1 MKPTSIILLIF
12 IALFTVGL
20 AVNFS
25 GNSSTYTT
33 FAEAKKSQDRVHIV
47 GKWTRKEESN
57 YDTSNDIFTFYLE
70 DTTGVAAK
78 VAYHDPKPMD
88 FEKAER
94 VVIIGHFETPE
105 IFDAEKIIMK
115 CPSKYGEEEI
125 KVEAK

>member
-1 MKPTSIILLIF
+1 MKLSSIILLII

-33 FAEAKKSQDRVHIV
+33 FSEAKKSQERVHIV
-47 GKWTRKEESN
+47 GKWTKREESS
-57 YDTSNDIFTFYLE
+57 YDPSQDIFTFFLE
-70 DTTGVAAK
+70 DTTGTIAK
-78 VAYHDPKPMD
+78 VSYHDPKPMD

-94 VVIIGHFETPE
+94 VVVIGHYETPE
-105 IFDAEKIIMK
+105 IFDAEKIVMK

-125 KVEAK
+125 K